1 MSMADRSD
9 ARGQRPYASW
19 IDGPCLRTSNFVVV
33 VVVVVAVFVSSVLL
47 DLLFVAVKLSKSLLL
62 LLVQ

>member
-33 VVVVVAVFVSSVLL
+33 VVVVFVSSVLL